1 MQGFVPKRPGPFVS
15 AKVPKTI
22 SARARPLWGNFAARP
37 NQMARKLAPLKQSS
51 PKCRIRPGSEAA
63 LEGGGKYLR
72 NESSK
77 PEARKT
83 NPI

>member
-1 MQGFVPKRPGPFVS
+1 MRGFAPARRGPFVS
-15 AKVPKTI
+15 AKGPKTI

-63 LEGGGKYLR
+63 HEGGG
-72 NESSK
+72 N
-77 PEARKT
+77 T
-83 NPI
+83 